1 MVCVFGLA
9 YFREWYDTRVK
20 TVDEVRRALG
30 VAVMGAIPRMRTNP
44 DSERLAE
51 ETGIDAALCYF
62 HRPGSR
68 EAESY
73 RNVRTTLFH
82 SLPAGKCVIQLTSA
96 EPGDGKSVTTANLA
110 VAIAQSGK
118 NVLLIDGDLRQPK
131 VHKLFGVAQGLGLSD
146 VLHGDIVMNTAIK
159 QSRIPGLLLLTSGD
173 CPANPAELLSAA
185 NLDGLLQSAKRE
197 FDVVIIDSPPV
208 LAVSDPSIIA
218 PSTDGVLLVV
228 RMQKNNRATLDRT
241 RDILETHGIRMIGA
255 IANDVAPTFHDD
267 YNEDRYGNYYRND
280 SHKPAERK
288 STPLTS
294 QVT

>member
-1 MVCVFGLA
+1 
-9 YFREWYDTRVK
+9 
-20 TVDEVRRALG
+20 
-30 VAVMGAIPRMRTNP
+30 MRTNP

-118 NVLLIDGDLRQPK
+118 NVLLIDGDVRQPK

-228 RMQKNNRATLDRT
+228 RMQKNNSRDTRSHPRHSRDARHPHDRRDRQRRRSHFPRRLQRGSLRQLLSQRLPQT
-241 RDILETHGIRMIGA
+241 RRTKVDTPYQPG
-255 IANDVAPTFHDD
+255 DVGRSDFLTPAPV
-267 YNEDRYGNYYRND
+267 EDAGQVVVHHLVPRVMGNPPPVLRD
-280 SHKPAERK
+280 
-288 STPLTS
+288 
-294 QVT
+294 